1 MRIDVIGR
9 HMTVTDAIRQYAEQK
24 LDKLPKYWD
33 GVQQMTA
40 VFEQDRHGKFK
51 VEIRVDVVKHQ
62 DFIAHTDG
70 DDLYACIDLCVDKMT
85 RQLTDFK
92 ERLKN
97 SKR

>member
-1 MRIDVIGR
+1 MRIDVIGK

-51 VEIRVDVVKHQ
+51 VEVRVDVVKHE
-62 DFIAHTDG
+62 DFIAHADG
-70 DDLYACIDLCVDKMT
+70 DDLYACLDIAVDKAL
-85 RQLTDFK
+85 RQLKDFK
-92 ERLKN
+92 EKLRLH
-97 SKR
+97 